1 MKILS
6 WNIQWGRGRDGR
18 VDLARVAAVI
28 RALAPDVACLQEV
41 ARFHPGLPG
50 GADFDQVAQLA
61 ALFSDSEAIYGVGSD
76 LSDGAGGRRQF
87 GNIVLSR
94 RPVLQAFR
102 HLLPWPADPAVPG
115 MQRVAVE
122 AVVATGFGPLRVT
135 TTHLEYYSA
144 CQRAAQ
150 VEALLELHAE
160 AHRHAVQPRSGA
172 ESDPPFAVLPRGDF
186 AVVCGDFNAPA
197 GAAEHARMRAPV
209 AADVP
214 ALCDAWSI
222 AHPGEPHAPTAGLEP
237 ASWVAGPS
245 CFDFCYVSAN
255 LAARVARV
263 EVDGS
268 TRASDHQPVVLELR
282 ED

>member
-1 MKILS
+1 MRVLS
-6 WNIQWGRGRDGR
+6 WNIQWGRGSDGR

-28 RALAPDVACLQEV
+28 RTLAPDVACLQEV

-50 GADFDQVAQLA
+50 GADVDQVAQLA
-61 ALFSDSEAIYGVGSD
+61 ALFPDDEAVYGVGSD
-76 LSDGAGGRRQF
+76 LTDGTGGRRQF
-87 GNIVLSR
+87 GNLVLSR

-144 CQRAAQ
+144 RQRMAQ
-150 VEALLELHAE
+150 VDALRDLHAE
-160 AHRHAVQPRSGA
+160 AHRHAMQPRSAA
-172 ESDPPFAVLPRGDF
+172 ETDPPFAVLPRGDC

-197 GAAEHARMRAPV
+197 GAAEHARMRAPI

-214 ALCDAWSI
+214 ALRDAWEI
-222 AHPGEPHAPTAGLEP
+222 AHPDRAHAPTAGLEP
-237 ASWVAGPS
+237 APWVSGPA

-255 LAARVARV
+255 LAARVVQV
-263 EVDGS
+263 EVDGG
-268 TRASDHQPVVLELR
+268 TRASDHQPLLLELR